1 MRRFQNHFLF
11 WVLYLAF
18 EIYTEFE
25 WIQGQYQMSPARAMA
40 AAAMA
45 ETVLVVL
52 VKIPMV
58 YMIFAMLGRHAAN
71 KFKLILSVSGLL
83 LVFSLLSR
91 ALTVAFA
98 HPFAYGLPMPIY
110 FAEYQGL
117 INSFMDAVFI
127 AGVAIALKQHSNNTR
142 LLRREKQLLKE
153 KLETELNFLKA
164 QINPHFLFNTLNSIY
179 ALALKKSEDT
189 PGVVIK
195 LSKLLRFVLYEAQA
209 KTITIEKEILFLND
223 YIELEKI
230 RYNQRLELVFNHSA
244 DNKAE
249 PIVPLLLVPLVEN
262 AFKHGAS
269 ETTQKAF
276 IHIHLKLQ
284 NSQLSFVVENS
295 FEHEPDSAHEGIGHK
310 NLRRQLE
317 LLYPDFELDTR
328 ISDQN
333 YKASLVLNL
342 NPKP

>member
-1 MRRFQNHFLF
+1 MRRFWNHFLF
-11 WVLYLAF
+11 WALYLAF

-25 WIQGQYQMSPARAMA
+25 WIQGQYHFSPAKAMA
-40 AAAMA
+40 AAMMS
-45 ETVLVVL
+45 ETALVVL

-58 YMIFAMLGRHAAN
+58 YAIFAMLGRLASH
-71 KFKLILSVSGLL
+71 KFKLIVSISAIL

-91 ALTVAFA
+91 TLTVAFCY
-98 HPFAYGLPMPIY
+98 PFAYGMDVPV

-117 INSFMDAVFI
+117 INSFMDAIFI

-142 LLRREKQLLKE
+142 LVQREKQLMKE

-189 PGVVIK
+189 PDVVVK

-209 KTITIEKEILFLND
+209 KTITVEKEILFLND
-223 YIELEKI
+223 YIALEKI
-230 RYNQRLELVFNHSA
+230 RYNQRLELIFHHTADDLSA
-244 DNKAE
+244 
-249 PIVPLLLVPLVEN
+249 PIVPLLLVPFVEN

-269 ETTQKAF
+269 ETTQKA
-276 IHIHLKLQ
+276 HIRIQLELQ
-284 NSQLSFVVENS
+284 QGRLSFVVENS
-295 FEHEPDSAHEGIGHK
+295 FEHEPDLAHEGIGLK

-317 LLYPDFELDTR
+317 LLYPGFALATEV
-328 ISDQN
+328 SGKN
-333 YKASLVLNL
+333 FKASLVLNL
-342 NPKP
+342 NFQS